1 MRNMKNNDID
11 NNYLKD
17 IVLKSNL
24 KDTKCYIKID
34 NKQIDETTDLSN
46 IPEQQYFISVN
57 PKNTYLLTN

>member
-1 MRNMKNNDID
+1 MKNNDID

-34 NKQIDETTDLSN
+34 TKQIMKTTDLSN

-57 PKNTYLLTN
+57 PKNTHI